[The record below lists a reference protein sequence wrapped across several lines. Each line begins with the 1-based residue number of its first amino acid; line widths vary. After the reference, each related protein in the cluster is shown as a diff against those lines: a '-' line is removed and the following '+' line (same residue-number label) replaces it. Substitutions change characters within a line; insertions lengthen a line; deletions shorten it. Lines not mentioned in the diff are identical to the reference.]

1 MSAEIRAIRSVCVA
15 GAGIVGLSAAVAFAR
30 ALPDVAVS
38 ILETPADPAAL
49 ADLVPGSLPAIH
61 LFHAA
66 IGLDELELVR
76 AGVAT
81 HLLATRFDNWSADGK
96 SWFHFFGEAGLPS
109 ADVPFHQIW
118 ERVRRRRGAAPYH
131 DYAAA
136 AVLAAAGRFVHPSED
151 LASPLASFLYA
162 LRLDPV
168 RYRARLDQAAAR
180 LPRMTA
186 GIAGVE
192 RAGEG
197 GIAGLVLTDGRRVEA
212 DLFLDCTGPSARL
225 LSVLDQGFEA
235 WDDWLPCD
243 RFLPFEE
250 GPREPTPCDVVTGEA
265 NGWSWRSPL
274 PDRTLGGR
282 IWSSAFEGGGEG
294 GVPLAPGRRTPW
306 VRNVLAIGDA
316 AVALDPLH
324 FANLHLA
331 QSGILRALEL
341 LPGRDCH
348 PVELA
353 EYNRR
358 TAQETERVRDFL
370 ALHYLRSGRVNSPFR
385 EAMARRAPPAS
396 LGRTLQQ
403 YGRRARL
410 PFFEEESFDRHSWA
424 AALAGLG
431 VLPEDGDAIAAGI
444 DLDRAAAAMT
454 QLAARLRAL
463 PDRFPPYHALL
474 ARMKAAPPAPGRRNA
489 AIGPGGEDPASARLR
504 RGWP

>member
-1 MSAEIRAIRSVCVA
+1 MSAETRAIRSVCVA
-15 GAGIVGLSAAVAFAR
+15 GAGIVGLSAAIAFAR

-38 ILETPADPAAL
+38 IVETPVDPAAL

-76 AGVAT
+76 EGIAT
-81 HLLATRFDNWSADGK
+81 HLLGARFDNWSADGAL
-96 SWFHFFGEAGLPS
+96 WFHVFGEAGLPS

-118 ERVRRRRGAAPYH
+118 GRVRRLRGAEPYH
-131 DYAAA
+131 HYSAAA
-136 AVLAAAGRFVHPSED
+136 LLAAAGKFVHPSED
-151 LASPLASFLYA
+151 LASPLAGFLYA
-162 LRLDPV
+162 LRLDPAL
-168 RYRARLDQAAAR
+168 YRARLDRAAAG

-186 GIAGVE
+186 GIADVE
-192 RAGEG
+192 RAGDG
-197 GIAGLVLTDGRRVEA
+197 GIASLVRTDGRRVEA
-212 DLFLDCTGPSARL
+212 DLYLDCTGPPARL
-225 LSVLDQGFEA
+225 RSVLDQGFEA
-235 WDDWLPCD
+235 WGDWLPCD
-243 RFLPFEE
+243 RFLALEE
-250 GPREPTPCDVVTGEA
+250 GPRAPTPCDVVTGEA

-282 IWSSAFEGGGEG
+282 LWSSAFEAGGEG
-294 GVPLAPGRRTPW
+294 GIKLVLGRRTPW
-306 VRNVLAIGDA
+306 VGNVLALGDA

-341 LPGRDCH
+341 LPGRDFN

-358 TAQETERVRDFL
+358 TAQETARVRDFL
-370 ALHYLRSGRVNSPFR
+370 ALHYLRSGRADTPFWA
-385 EAMARRAPPAS
+385 AMARRTPPDS
-396 LGRTLQQ
+396 LDRTLEQF
-403 YGRRARL
+403 GRRARL

-431 VLPEDGDAIAAGI
+431 VAPEDGDALAAGI

-454 QLAARLRAL
+454 QLAAGLRAL
-463 PDRFPPYHALL
+463 PDQLPPYHALL

-489 AIGPGGEDPASARLR
+489 AIGPGAEDAASSRLR